1 MVDKTVDYGLAHP
14 LHMHSL
20 ISSIL
25 KVMND
30 ATHNEDEYR
39 TTWYMF
45 PWIPPNPYLRDSQS
59 FAPQRFSQ
67 LLSSTES
74 FTDK

>member
-1 MVDKTVDYGLAHP
+1 MVDKDRARNVDWY
-14 LHMHSL
+14 SL

-67 LLSSTES
+67 LLSSNES